1 MSRDLKY
8 FIGSLVF
15 LLLTAFLFNRFLDWH
30 EHRPGITFNDP
41 FFTLFKGQDCSLIT
55 FILLY
60 FSIGSFLFTHRKDFY
75 QLSLLAFAYA
85 AVIILRMFS
94 LWLLPFY
101 ADWDAVKLNDP
112 FLNTFIYP
120 GNYVARDLFF
130 SGHVAILVLLVLY
143 SDNKKWRWFYI
154 LMSVL
159 VGIAVVLQKVHF
171 SIDVV
176 AAPFFAMIAYWSV
189 RKIIDRK

>member
-1 MSRDLKY
+1 MSKDLKY
-8 FIGSLVF
+8 FIGGLAF
-15 LLLTAFLFNRFLDWH
+15 LLLTAFLFNRFLDWN
-30 EHRPGITFNDP
+30 EHRPGIFFQDP
-41 FFTLFKGQDCSLIT
+41 FFVLFKGMDCSLIT

-60 FSIGSFLFTHRKDFY
+60 TSIGSFLFIHRKDFHR
-75 QLSLLAFAYA
+75 LSLLAFSYA
-85 AVIILRMFS
+85 AVIILRMIS
-94 LWLLPFY
+94 LWILPFY
-101 ADWDAVKLNDP
+101 ADLDAVKLDDP

-143 SDNKKWRWFYI
+143 SENKKWRWFYS

-159 VGIAVVLQKVHF
+159 VGITVVLQKVHF

-176 AAPFFAMIAYWSV
+176 AAPFFALLAFWSV
-189 RKIIDRK
+189 LKIIDHK